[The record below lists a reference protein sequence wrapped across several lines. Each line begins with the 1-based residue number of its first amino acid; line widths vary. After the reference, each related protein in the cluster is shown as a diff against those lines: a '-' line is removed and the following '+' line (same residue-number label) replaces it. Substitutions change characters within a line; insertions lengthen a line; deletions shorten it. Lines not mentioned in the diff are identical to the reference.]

1 LRLLVDN
8 QAKWIPFHYNSFV
21 WGFFTLNEGGLERV
35 DTTKAQ
41 KMRCIIC
48 HATKTT
54 SSSSST
60 RHTRAKKGLITYN
73 PAHGTT
79 SIKNHID
86 SIHTT
91 DFQHYSEAAMAKAT
105 AEKQSRRQTKKKK
118 TMQSSQI
125 LDFFSH

>member
-1 LRLLVDN
+1 
-8 QAKWIPFHYNSFV
+8 
-21 WGFFTLNEGGLERV
+21 
-35 DTTKAQ
+35 
-41 KMRCIIC
+41 MRCIIC
-48 HATKTT
+48 HATETT
-54 SSSSST
+54 SSSSSM

>member
-73 PAHGTT
+73 LVHGTT
-79 SIKNHID
+79 SMKNHID
-86 SIHTT
+86 SIHAA
-91 DFQHYSEAAMAKAT
+91 DFQRYSEHATAKAAT
-105 AEKQSRRQTKKKK
+105 EKQSQSQMKKRK
-118 TMQSSQI
+118 MVQWSQI